1 MKSMLRGKRWG
12 LAFTWRLACIAL
24 LLTAAVGCSRGDER
38 KVKSAVRN
46 FYDTYL
52 KVRPSGV
59 PTKAQQTDFKKV
71 VSASLAGLLDE
82 AAGLEDTSRDPD
94 SPAPPRLE
102 GDVFTSVDEG
112 ALSYQIDR
120 CDIESESAMCV
131 IDLTNKDDRDHGKL
145 TWKDR
150 IFLVRESDRWV
161 VDDIEYFG
169 DKQFM
174 HKGRLKE
181 VLKQVI
187 KDGKEPPAV

>member
-1 MKSMLRGKRWG
+1 MMERRQAPRGALT
-12 LAFTWRLACIAL
+12 LAWKLGFA
-24 LLTAAVGCSRGDER
+24 AAVLAALGACSRGDER
-38 KVKSAVRN
+38 KVKNAVRS

-71 VSASLAGLLDE
+71 ISADLGNLLDE
-82 AAGLEDTSRDPD
+82 AADLEDTSRDVD
-94 SPAPPRLE
+94 TPAPPRLE
-102 GDVFTSVDEG
+102 GDVFTSLDAG

-120 CDIESESAMCV
+120 CDVQSAAAMCV
-131 IDLTNKDDRDHGKL
+131 IDLTNIDDRNRGKL
-145 TWKDR
+145 EWKDR
-150 IFLVRESDRWV
+150 VFLVHEKDRWV

-174 HKGRLKE
+174 HKGRLKD

-187 KDGKEPPAV
+187 ADGKGPMV

>member
-1 MKSMLRGKRWG
+1 MMRGKPG
-12 LAFTWRLACIAL
+12 FAFAWKLACAAL
-24 LLTAAVGCSRGDER
+24 LIVAVAGCSRGEER

-59 PTKAQQTDFKKV
+59 PTKAQLVDFKKV
-71 VSASLAGLLDE
+71 VSANLAGLLDE
-82 AAGLEDTSRDPD
+82 AATVEDTSREPD

-120 CDIESESAMCV
+120 CDIESASAMCV
-131 IDLTNKDDRDHGKL
+131 IDLTSVESGKRGKL

-150 IFLVRESDRWV
+150 IFLVREGDRWV

-187 KDGKEPPAV
+187 KDGKEPPTV

>member
-1 MKSMLRGKRWG
+1 MIGKPGFSFARM
-12 LAFTWRLACIAL
+12 LACAVIL
-24 LLTAAVGCSRGDER
+24 VAAVAACSRGDER

-59 PTKAQQTDFKKV
+59 PTKAQQDDFKKV
-71 VSASLAGLLDE
+71 VSVNLAGLLDE
-82 AAGLEDTSRDPD
+82 AATVEDTSREPD

-120 CDIESESAMCV
+120 CDIESGSAMCV
-131 IDLTNKDDRDHGKL
+131 IDLTSVENGKRDKL

-150 IFLVRESDRWV
+150 IFLVREGDRWV
-161 VDDIEYFG
+161 VDDIEYYG

-187 KDGKEPPAV
+187 KDGKEPPTV

>member
-1 MKSMLRGKRWG
+1 MRTNLDRRGFPC
-12 LAFTWRLACIAL
+12 AWRLACAAL
-24 LLTAAVGCSRGDER
+24 LLAALAGCSRGDER

-46 FYDTYL
+46 FYDIYL
-52 KVRPSGV
+52 QTRPSGV
-59 PTKAQQTDFKKV
+59 PTKPQQAPFKKF
-71 VSASLAGLLDE
+71 VSSDLANLLDE
-82 AAGLEDTSRDPD
+82 AATLEDASRDPG
-94 SPAPPRLE
+94 SAAPPRLE

-120 CDIESESAMCV
+120 CDIDGASAMCV
-131 IDLTNKDDRDHGKL
+131 IDLTNIEGRNRGKL

-150 IFLVRESDRWV
+150 IFLVREKDRWV

-187 KDGKEPPAV
+187 QDAKEPPTV